1 MKLTIFNQ
9 YVTFFNSMKS
19 ERFLFI
25 ILLFLF
31 SCNLK
36 QDHELEPDWDA
47 QILGPLVK
55 EDLTINEIPDIDSF
69 AYVNAFSLEKDFG
82 ITQKE
87 PIKDVPEIGPLS
99 LPPNHL
105 DLTETFK
112 SAEVESGEIYFVL
125 TNNLPFD
132 VKPGVIVKISQSGDP
147 IGTSLVNHTLPSG
160 LPGNG
165 GVYKMPALNL
175 NNKILLPEL
184 DLQILNFATQKSTN
198 SDTLDPSKEFK
209 IEVYI
214 DKLKFKSITL
224 SQGNTFN
231 VEETVDLNLKGTDIN
246 AQSLSGKLF
255 TFANNGMP
263 LKFSLQ
269 LYFLDGSYTVLDSL
283 FNTDP
288 TIQEPVIAN
297 GVTVTPRET
306 KITTELNE
314 AKANKIIN
322 AEFLRI
328 KFNAVNPP
336 DVTINKDNLLKFQL
350 TGDLDVAIKK

>member
-1 MKLTIFNQ
+1 MKLTIFSQ
-9 YVTFFNSMKS
+9 YVTFLNSMKS
-19 ERFLFI
+19 GRFLFI

-31 SCNLK
+31 SCNVK

-55 EDLTINEIPDIDSF
+55 EDLSINEIPDIDSF
-69 AYVNAFSLEKDFG
+69 AYVKSFSLEKDFG
-82 ITQKE
+82 INQKV
-87 PIKDVPEIGPLS
+87 PIKDVPELGPID

-125 TNNLPFD
+125 TNNLPFN
-132 VKPGVIVKISQSGDP
+132 VKPGVRVIISQVGDP
-147 IGTSLVNHTLPSG
+147 IPLVDRTLDSG

-175 NNKILLPEL
+175 DNKTLYPEMNL
-184 DLQILNFATQKSTN
+184 EIHSFATQKSTN
-198 SDTLDPSKEFK
+198 AEDLDPSKEFK
-209 IEVYI
+209 IEIYI
-214 DKLKFKSITL
+214 HKLKFKSITM
-224 SQGNTFN
+224 SKGNTFN
-231 VEETVDLNLKGTDIN
+231 VEETVDLNFKGTDIN
-246 AQSLSGKLF
+246 AQSLSGKLY

-263 LKFSLQ
+263 LKFGLQ

-288 TIQEPVIAN
+288 TIQEPVIVG

-328 KFNAVNPP
+328 KFNAANPP
-336 DVTINKDNLLKFQL
+336 DVVINKDNLLKFQL
-350 TGDLDVAIKK
+350 TGDLNVAIKK

>member
-1 MKLTIFNQ
+1 
-9 YVTFFNSMKS
+9 MKS
-19 ERFLFI
+19 GRFLFI

-36 QDHELEPDWDA
+36 QDHELEPDWNA

-55 EDLTINEIPDIDSF
+55 EDLSINEVPDIDSF

-82 ITQKE
+82 ITQE
-87 PIKDVPEIGPLS
+87 MPIKNVPEIGPLS
-99 LPPNHL
+99 LPINHL

-132 VKPGVIVKISQSGDP
+132 VKQGVIVKISQSGDP
-147 IGTSLVNHTLPSG
+147 LGAPLVNDTLPLG

-165 GVYKMPALNL
+165 GVYKMPPLNL
-175 NNKILLPEL
+175 NNKTLLPEM
-184 DLQILNFATQKSTN
+184 DLQIINFATKKRT
-198 SDTLDPSKEFK
+198 DTDDLLDPSKEFK

-246 AQSLSGKLF
+246 AKSLSGKLY

-314 AKANKIIN
+314 TKANKIIN

-328 KFNAVNPP
+328 KFNAANPP

>member
-9 YVTFFNSMKS
+9 YVTFLNSMKS

-31 SCNLK
+31 SCNVK

-55 EDLTINEIPDIDSF
+55 EDLSINEIPDIDSF
-69 AYVNAFSLEKDFG
+69 AYVKAFSLEKDFG
-82 ITQKE
+82 ITQKV
-87 PIKDVPEIGPLS
+87 PIKDVPEIGPIN

-132 VKPGVIVKISQSGDP
+132 VKSGVVVQISQNGDH
-147 IGTSLVNHTLPSG
+147 LVNDTLESG

-175 NNKILLPEL
+175 DNRTLFPEM
-184 DLQILNFATQKSTN
+184 DLQILSFATKKSTN
-198 SDTLDPSKEFK
+198 AEVLDPSKEFK
-209 IEVYI
+209 IEIYI

-224 SQGNTFN
+224 SKGNTFN
-231 VEETVDLNLKGTDIN
+231 VEETVDLNLKGADIN
-246 AQSLSGKLF
+246 AQSLSGKLY

-288 TIQEPVIAN
+288 TIQEPVIAG

-328 KFNAVNPP
+328 KFNAANPP
-336 DVTINKDNLLKFQL
+336 DVIINKDNLLKFQL
-350 TGDLDVAIKK
+350 TGDLNVAIKK

>member
-9 YVTFFNSMKS
+9 YVTFLNSMKS
-19 ERFLFI
+19 GRFLFI

-31 SCNLK
+31 SCNVK

-69 AYVNAFSLEKDFG
+69 AYVKTFKLADFG
-82 ITQKE
+82 IPNPSIAVNIPAIPSTNL
-87 PIKDVPEIGPLS
+87 GPFD
-99 LPPNHL
+99 L

-125 TNNLPFD
+125 TNNLQVD
-132 VKPGVIVKISQSGDP
+132 VNSGVNVVISQPGGTTP
-147 IGTSLVNHTLPSG
+147 ILVNQTLNTGLPS
-160 LPGNG
+160 NG
-165 GVYKMPALNL
+165 GVYRMTPLNL
-175 NNKILLPEL
+175 NNRQLLPNMQ
-184 DLQILNFATQKSTN
+184 LQINNFSTKN
-198 SDTLDPSKEFK
+198 SNGKVIIDPERSFK

-214 DKLKFKSITL
+214 HKLKFKSITL
-224 SQGNTFN
+224 SKGNTFN

-246 AQSLSGKLF
+246 AESLSGKLY

-269 LYFLDGSYTVLDSL
+269 LYFLDGSYNVLDSL

-288 TIQEPVIAN
+288 TIQEPVIAG
-297 GVTVTPRET
+297 GVTVSPRET

-314 AKANKIIN
+314 TKANKIIN

-328 KFNAVNPP
+328 KFNAANPP

-350 TGDLDVAIKK
+350 TGDLNVAIKK